1 MTTLNLNRFRIQSRM
16 ALGSGIAHG
25 ALSWNC
31 APHGMEGMKMR
42 NEMKEKMERT
52 EEILNR
58 DMKNLDMD
66 VMWSTLPRGTS
77 YTMKVSRQMTLDG
90 YTDDEKKGR
99 YFPVLNLT
107 IDPRLLLKN
116 YPNEVAR
123 LIRQNFHRRYQT
135 EEWYTK

>member
-1 MTTLNLNRFRIQSRM
+1 
-16 ALGSGIAHG
+16 
-25 ALSWNC
+25 
-31 APHGMEGMKMR
+31 MR

-66 VMWSTLPRGTS
+66 VMWSTLPRGTPYS
-77 YTMKVSRQMTLDG
+77 MKVSRQMTLDG
-90 YTDDEKKGR
+90 YTDDEKKGE

>member
-1 MTTLNLNRFRIQSRM
+1 
-16 ALGSGIAHG
+16 
-25 ALSWNC
+25 
-31 APHGMEGMKMR
+31 MR
-42 NEMKEKMERT
+42 NEMKEKMKRT
-52 EEILNR
+52 EEILYR

-90 YTDDEKKGR
+90 YTDDEKKGE

-107 IDPRLLLKN
+107 IDPRLLLKS
-116 YPNEVAR
+116 YPSEVAQ
-123 LIRQNFHRRYQT
+123 LIRQIFRRRYQT